1 MSTVGH
7 FFFFFLKNT
16 LCTPTDSADRDMSR
30 VTVPGED
37 PVEKT
42 EGEDDDNDSY
52 VPPHDQSSLLVSDPN
67 RVSESVVR

>member
-1 MSTVGH
+1 M
-7 FFFFFLKNT
+7 
-16 LCTPTDSADRDMSR
+16 
-30 VTVPGED
+30 PGED